1 MFWFYYW
8 LEFGMVCGVDVWVW
22 LPSVASSAGR
32 VTTGAVNTLNG
43 LTNLVNG
50 ILTSTVFNQLLLAI
64 AVTGKYTASVSP
76 WICCKN
82 TLFLFFTKSS
92 KVPGLSCVSLW
103 TLVKATPFFS
113 VTNAALNLGSNLLT

>member
-1 MFWFYYW
+1 
-8 LEFGMVCGVDVWVW
+8 MVCGVDVWVW

-50 ILTSTVFNQLLLAI
+50 ILIRKVFNHPLLAI
-64 AVTGKYTASVSP
+64 AETAKYTALVSP

-82 TLFLFFTKSS
+82 TLLLYSKSF
-92 KVPGLSCVSLW
+92 KLPILSCVPLW